1 MTIRGD
7 SKNSCEGL
15 LTLGGSPHLPGVV
28 DTCGGAGSQH
38 LRGVV
43 DTCGVSGLLRG

>member
-1 MTIRGD
+1 MTKRGIV
-7 SKNSCEGL
+7 KTREGL